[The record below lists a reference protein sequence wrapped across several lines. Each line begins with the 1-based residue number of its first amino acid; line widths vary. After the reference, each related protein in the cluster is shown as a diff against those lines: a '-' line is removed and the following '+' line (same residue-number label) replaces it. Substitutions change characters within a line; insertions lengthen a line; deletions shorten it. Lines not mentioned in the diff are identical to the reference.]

1 MILSPCTLPCGAPC
15 GVLRPGL
22 GSSAQEGCGAP
33 EEPTKIIRGLE
44 VNNVALRDE
53 GQNTQEYMHLVSFWN
68 NFGLFPE
75 VAEELGNSWV
85 II

>member
-1 MILSPCTLPCGAPC
+1 MISEGEGGEQDNFCLEKRQREMILSPCTLPCGAPC

-44 VNNVALRDE
+44 VNNVTLRDE
-53 GQNTQEYMHLVSFWN
+53 G
-68 NFGLFPE
+68 
-75 VAEELGNSWV
+75 
-85 II
+85 